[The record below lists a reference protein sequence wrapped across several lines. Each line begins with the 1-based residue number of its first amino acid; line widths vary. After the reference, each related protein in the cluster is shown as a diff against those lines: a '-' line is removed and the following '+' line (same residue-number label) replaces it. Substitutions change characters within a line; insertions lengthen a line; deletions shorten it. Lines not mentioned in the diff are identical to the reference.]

1 VVMEISDP
9 VRPETAG
16 RWALDTSGERARV
29 DRTDDP
35 ADIALDITDL
45 ACLYL
50 GAFSTSALAPAGR
63 TTELTPG
70 ARGRIDALFRTD
82 GKPWCPQV
90 F

>member
-1 VVMEISDP
+1 MEIADP
-9 VRPETAG
+9 FRPETAG
-16 RWALDTSGERARV
+16 RWALDTSGERARA

-50 GAFSTSALAPAGR
+50 GAFSTSDLARAGR
-63 TTELTPG
+63 TKELTPG
-70 ARGRIDALFRTD
+70 ARRRMDAVFRTD
-82 GKPWCPQV
+82 RKPWCPQV